1 MGAEALKDE
10 EGKEHYIFDQE
21 EFYDDEKM
29 GDKLEDFEI
38 LEIHTDES
46 IKTIQSMKNQKIYA
60 MKTIEIS
67 YYKKR
72 SPKKVEEFKNQIK
85 NYINLNYFHVLKV
98 YKYLEDEKYVHIIL
112 EHTNNGSLADFIK
125 LNHKLEEFI
134 PEESILNIFLQ
145 CIKALRYLHSKKII
159 HKCISSKHILMT
171 NEKRIKLEL
180 CPVIDEEPKDS
191 KEKKTELKYPPEKEF
206 SEKGDIYALGLVFF
220 KLCFLDRNL
229 NEDQE
234 KKFEFLK
241 NPDTSYSKELMNI
254 LKMMLEEDPKKRIS
268 TEELYSK
275 IKEKYDT
282 KITKN
287 SSISSLISCF
297 YSINRLAREFIKNQS
312 KFKDKEL
319 TPISSSFLDCLN
331 SIEDNKKWE
340 ESIKNLRRYIGT
352 KNPKLD
358 GDKEVNLLFL
368 VVFLVESMHKE
379 LNKQPKVEVDI
390 DQKYLIKRKEDK
402 TNKADMIINFFRYFK
417 EHFNSII
424 SETFFGIMKN
434 KNICKECGLKT
445 YSFKCFCILYFDI
458 DKLVP
463 NGENKKLKLEDF
475 FNGLKEGKFYS
486 NFKNEYFCK
495 GCSKLTVHEL
505 QKSIYYMP
513 NTLIIYFISKNEN
526 CNVEIEYPDF
536 INLEAEKEY
545 SLSPSNFNLQ
555 GFINKVGEKGKEK
568 YVSFYK
574 SPIDG
579 DIFSCDKIIK
589 EDVGWDKN
597 KRNVVMLFYESVN

>member
-1 MGAEALKDE
+1 MGAEILKDE

-21 EFYDDEKM
+21 EFYDDGKM

-46 IKTIQSMKNQKIYA
+46 IKTIQSMKNQKIYC
-60 MKTIEIS
+60 MKSI
-67 YYKKR
+67 KLPGN
-72 SPKKVEEFKNQIK
+72 SPQSVEKLENQIK
-85 NYINLNYFHVLKV
+85 NYINLNYFHILKV
-98 YKYLEDEKYVHIIL
+98 YKYLKDEKWVHTIV
-112 EHTNNGSLADFIK
+112 EHTNNGSLADFIQ
-125 LNHKLEEFI
+125 LNLALNDFI
-134 PEESILNIFLQ
+134 REESLFNIFLQ
-145 CIKALRYLHSKKII
+145 CVKALRYLHSKKII
-159 HKCISSKHILMT
+159 HRCIRPKHILMT

-180 CPVIDEEPKDS
+180 CPVLSEKSEEL
-191 KEKKTELKYPPEKEF
+191 ENPPEEIH
-206 SEKGDIYALGLVFF
+206 SEKGDIYALGCVFF
-220 KLCFLDRNL
+220 KLCFLNRNL
-229 NEDQE
+229 NKD
-234 KKFEFLK
+234 KKDKFSCLK
-241 NPDTSYSKELMNI
+241 DPNLDTGYSKELLKI
-254 LKMMLEEDPKKRIS
+254 LIMMLEEDPEKRIS

-275 IKEKYDT
+275 IKEEYDK

-331 SIEDNKKWE
+331 SIGDNNRWV

-368 VVFLVESMHKE
+368 ILFLVESMHKE
-379 LNKQPKVEVDI
+379 LNKKPKTEVDL

-434 KNICKECGLKT
+434 KNICKGCGLKT
-445 YSFKCFCILYFDI
+445 YSFKCFCMLYFDI

-475 FNGLKEGKFYS
+475 FKGLKEGKFYS

-513 NTLIIYFISKNEN
+513 NSLIIYFISKNGN
-526 CNVEIEYPDF
+526 SNVEIEYPDF
-536 INLEAEKEY
+536 INLESEREY
-545 SLSPSNFNLQ
+545 NLSPSNFNLQ
-555 GFINKVGEKGKEK
+555 GFINKVREKGKEEK

-579 DIFSCDKIIK
+579 DIFSCDKIINE
-589 EDVGWDKN
+589 EDGWDKN
-597 KRNVVMLFYESVN
+597 KGNTVMLFYESV

>member
-1 MGAEALKDE
+1 
-10 EGKEHYIFDQE
+10 
-21 EFYDDEKM
+21 M

-60 MKTIEIS
+60 MKSIAIANIKKSKPNKFETFKSQIE
-67 YYKKR
+67 
-72 SPKKVEEFKNQIK
+72 

-98 YKYLEDEKYVHIIL
+98 FKYLTDEKYVHIIV

-125 LNHKLEEFI
+125 LNSTLKEFI
-134 PEESILNIFLQ
+134 PEESLLNIFLQ

-159 HKCISSKHILMT
+159 HKCISPKHILMT

-180 CPVIDEEPKDS
+180 CPVIDDDS
-191 KEKKTELKYPPEKEF
+191 KELKYPPEKVH
-206 SEKGDIYALGLVFF
+206 SEKGDIYSLGCIFF
-220 KLCFLDRNL
+220 QLCFLDRNL
-229 NEDQE
+229 IRDKED
-234 KKFEFLK
+234 KFAYLK
-241 NPDTSYSKELMNI
+241 DPKLDTGYSKELLNI
-254 LKMMLEEDPKKRIS
+254 LIMMLEEDPNKRIS
-268 TEELYSK
+268 TEDLYSK
-275 IKEKYDT
+275 IKEVYDK

-297 YSINRLAREFIKNQS
+297 YSINRLARKFIKNQS

-331 SIEDNKKWE
+331 SIGDNKQWV

-358 GDKEVNLLFL
+358 GDKEVNLLILVLFL
-368 VVFLVESMHKE
+368 FGSMHKE
-379 LNKQPKVEVDI
+379 LNKKPKTEIDL

-434 KNICKECGLKT
+434 KNICKGCSLKT
-445 YSFKCFCILYFDI
+445 YSFKCFCMLYFDI

-475 FNGLKEGKFYS
+475 FKGLKEGKFYS

-513 NTLIIYFISKNEN
+513 NSLIICFISKNGN
-526 CNVEIEYPDF
+526 SNVEIEYPDF
-536 INLEAEKEY
+536 INLESEREY
-545 SLSPSNFNLQ
+545 NLSPSNFNLQ
-555 GFINKVGEKGKEK
+555 GFINKVGKKGKEEK

-579 DIFSCDKIIK
+579 DIFSCDKIIN
-589 EDVGWDKN
+589 EENGWDKN
-597 KRNVVMLFYESVN
+597 KGNTVMQFYESVN

>member
-21 EFYDDEKM
+21 EFYDDQKM

-60 MKTIEIS
+60 MKTIDIS
-67 YYKKR
+67 YYIKR
-72 SPKKVEEFKNQIK
+72 YPKQVEQFKNQIK

-159 HKCISSKHILMT
+159 HKCISPKHILMT

-180 CPVIDEEPKDS
+180 CPVIDEVPKDY
-191 KEKKTELKYPPEKEF
+191 KKKTELKYPPEKEF
-206 SEKGDIYALGLVFF
+206 SEKGDIYALGCVFF
-220 KLCFLDRNL
+220 ELCFLDRNL

-275 IKEKYDT
+275 IKEEYDK

-463 NGENKKLKLEDF
+463 NGEKKKLKLEDF
-475 FNGLKEGKFYS
+475 FNGLNEGKFYS

-536 INLEAEKEY
+536 INLEEEREY

-597 KRNVVMLFYESVN
+597 KGNVVMLFYESVN